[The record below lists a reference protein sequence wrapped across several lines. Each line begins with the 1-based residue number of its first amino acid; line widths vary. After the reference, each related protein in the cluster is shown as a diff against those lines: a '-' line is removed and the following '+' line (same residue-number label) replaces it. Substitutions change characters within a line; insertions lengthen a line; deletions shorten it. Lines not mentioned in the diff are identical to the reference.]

1 MKTVSKALP
10 TKHPKSMNYK
20 FNICFMFLKKLSTL
34 QLKKVSLETD
44 FISFQMVS
52 LSASSSIKRYA
63 LKNEEEANLN
73 TIPNII
79 NGN

>member
-1 MKTVSKALP
+1 ML
-10 TKHPKSMNYK
+10 
-20 FNICFMFLKKLSTL
+20 
-34 QLKKVSLETD
+34 
-44 FISFQMVS
+44 S
-52 LSASSSIKRYA
+52 LSASLSIKRYA